1 MGALA
6 FEFATAG
13 QILFGRGVVER
24 LGKLTA
30 AHGGR
35 ALIIGGRDPK
45 RWEALVQLLEAA
57 HVQSESCVVAGEPT
71 VERVAE
77 LVEQGRKFKAD
88 VIIGIGGGSAID
100 SAKAVAGLFNNPGQ
114 VTDYLEVVG
123 AGKPLTQPG
132 LPWFALPTTAG
143 TGAEVTKNAVLDVP
157 SHRQKVSLRSPLLLA
172 RTALVD
178 PALTD
183 NLPRPITLATGMD
196 ALTQLI
202 EAFTTWRAQP
212 LTDGF
217 CEFGISLSARSLR
230 VACEEAPPASAARD
244 DLALASLLS
253 GMALANA
260 GLGIVHGFAGPI
272 GGAFCAPHGS
282 ICAALLPAAEAINL
296 RALQEREPASPALD
310 RYRRVAQI
318 LTGNPGA
325 TSSDGVEWLAQLSHD
340 LQVPRLSQLGIQS
353 ADFADIISKT
363 KMASSTKANP
373 IQLTE
378 MELEEILVRSE

>member
-13 QILFGRGVVER
+13 QILFGRGLVER

-30 AHGGR
+30 AQGSR
-35 ALIIGGRDPK
+35 ALVIGGRDPK
-45 RWEALVQLLEAA
+45 RWENVVQLLEAA
-57 HVQSESCVVAGEPT
+57 HVQSESCAVAGEPT

-77 LVEQGRKFKAD
+77 LVEQGRRFKAE

-114 VTDYLEVVG
+114 VSDYLEVVG

-157 SHRQKVSLRSPLLLA
+157 SHRQKVSLRSPLLFA

-183 NLPRPITLATGMD
+183 DLPQPITLATGMD

-217 CEFGISLSARSLR
+217 CELGISLSARSLR
-230 VACEEAPPASAARD
+230 LACNETTPAVRD

-272 GGAFCAPHGS
+272 GGAFGAPHGS

-296 RALQEREPASPALD
+296 QALQEREPANPALD

-318 LTGNPGA
+318 LTGDAGA
-325 TSSDGVEWLAQLSHD
+325 KPYDGVEWLAQLSHD
-340 LQVPRLSQLGIQS
+340 LRVPRLSDLGIGQ

-363 KMASSTKANP
+363 KTASSTKANP

-378 MELEEILVRSE
+378 AELEEILVRAG